1 MLIFARDQLPKHR
14 NAGAEKITALHRS
27 LAQRWRGQRKAVRVA
42 LPKPVL
48 NQGLRLVDRIARD
61 FGLDRVTRE
70 DVWRHSGSFASA
82 RGQGIEQND
91 FGDVHFANT
100 ADRQAWL
107 QELRKHRLMKPT
119 AGALFL
125 DAVFDVTGEPY
136 LTIGIIEA
144 HGLKS
149 RYWRRRV
156 IPRIETAA
164 WGDGEGDGILAH
176 VMHDLRSK
184 GWQEGHP
191 IPYGIRE
198 TIFCENAQRLN
209 VEASSFAAAVKRC
222 RNVFEAAERR
232 DFKAESH
239 PAHTAVIGT
248 IQIKVAAE
256 RLVRD
261 PETMAVMEPDRPHIV
276 PNSTHWRRAIDRG
289 DVVLVV

>member
-1 MLIFARDQLPKHR
+1 MRIFARDQLPKHR

-27 LAQRWRGQRKAVRVA
+27 LARRWRGQRKAVRVA

-48 NQGLRLVDRIARD
+48 NQGLRLLDRIARD

-70 DVWRHSGSFASA
+70 DVWRHSGSFAPA
-82 RGQGIEQND
+82 RGRSIQQND
-91 FGDVHFANT
+91 FEDVHFAN
-100 ADRQAWL
+100 AAFREAWS
-107 QELRKHRLMKPT
+107 QETDKQRPLKPT

-136 LTIGIIEA
+136 LTVEIIEA

-156 IPRIETAA
+156 IPRIETDV

-176 VMHDLRSK
+176 ATHELRKK
-184 GWQEGHP
+184 GWQDGQP
-191 IPYGIRE
+191 VPYGIRE
-198 TIFCENAQRLN
+198 TILCEIAQRLN
-209 VEASSFAAAVKRC
+209 VESSSFAAAVKRC
-222 RNVFEAAERR
+222 RKVLEAAERR

-248 IQIKVAAE
+248 IQIRVAPE

-261 PETMAVMEPDRPHIV
+261 PETMTVMDPDQAHVV

-289 DVVLVV
+289 DVVLVA